1 MKLIVNIDAPDLAR
15 AIEFYTRARGLQHT
29 RTLDDDVAELTGA
42 GTTIYLLRKAAG
54 SMASAGMRIARDY
67 RRHWTPVHFDL
78 VVSDLDAA
86 VARAIAA
93 GARLEGSP
101 VEWRGSRC
109 VTFAD
114 AFGHGF
120 CLLQFTDGK
129 SYED

>member
-15 AIEFYTRARGLQHT
+15 AIEFYT
-29 RTLDDDVAELTGA
+29 
-42 GTTIYLLRKAAG
+42 
-54 SMASAGMRIARDY
+54 
-67 RRHWTPVHFDL
+67 
-78 VVSDLDAA
+78 